1 MDDLHQT
8 RHQLRNKGAS
18 KIFNRT
24 NNSRSTE
31 AEASTEIHQRNA
43 ALQVLHPTNGQN
55 IGHHSRCRCL
65 RRQRLG
71 RMRNNAE
78 VNFGLC
84 HHKFMG
90 TQQRRSRTLRHQ
102 HRSNRRS
109 TTHSKLLDGSTQQ
122 EESQHQD
129 LHGLFKWE
137 KHGNTDW
144 IIKESKT
151 HRVETSLYPTVGA
164 QRRRANPQDQH
175 GVKSGRHLHQ
185 VRCNRDALAASQ

>member
-18 KIFNRT
+18 KILNRT

-43 ALQVLHPTNGQN
+43 ALQVLHQTNGQN

-71 RMRNNAE
+71 RMCNNAE

-84 HHKFMG
+84 HQVHG
-90 TQQRRSRTLRHQ
+90 RSDSLRQPHAINNSTQQRRSRTLRHQ
-102 HRSNRRS
+102 HRSNRS
-109 TTHSKLLDGSTQQ
+109 TPHSKLSDRSTQQ
-122 EESQHQD
+122 EESQHQNP
-129 LHGLFKWE
+129 HGLIKWQ
-137 KHGNTDW
+137 KHSNKNW
-144 IIKESKT
+144 IIKESKA
-151 HRVETSLYPTVGA
+151 H
-164 QRRRANPQDQH
+164 
-175 GVKSGRHLHQ
+175 
-185 VRCNRDALAASQ
+185 